1 MEELTQRKRL
11 QVVYLYFS
19 GLSFDQIAAKAGI
32 SKGSVVNIVS
42 ELKAGNFPEA
52 ADVTDQIEALRELA
66 VNLNKFNFTVGK
78 SVVGIALL
86 SRIYELKL
94 DPADME
100 RWPLLLNSIKSQDD
114 AQELIDVAYT
124 VRGIQQETGLSLPA
138 LEEKVNNLGEKAKEL
153 KTVTNKIGEVKD
165 DLNDLTKNK
174 KDLTG
179 EVATLE
185 KQYQWLMPRVQELEK
200 REKALLDRYESRL
213 IEAEKAD
220 EVLRTLK
227 LEMKKL
233 VKTGLTVPGLVDFN
247 RKLET
252 VAKHHGLKPSAV
264 RERLLRELKYL
275 NKGLGLET
283 LAKKQ
288 QQILKETNQA
298 IENHK
303 SEKGSLEA
311 VLENLKQQKQDLE
324 TTIKEITTSVRLQ
337 IEDMVPVAK
346 NTMQQI
352 ATNLKGGCAEV
363 LSAVHQLREES
374 IKVGQDMGEY
384 KSILAEAEWVNKL
397 TSLVHGKGSVDAA
410 DIRTIGLLVNRN
422 ISAWLRQ
429 HGEQSATIG
438 MLAID
443 AQTFLIGLEK
453 WQT

>member
-1 MEELTQRKRL
+1 MEELTQKKRL
-11 QVVYLYFS
+11 QVVYFYFS
-19 GLSFDQIAAKAGI
+19 GLSFDQIAAKTGI
-32 SKGSVVNIVS
+32 SKGSVANIVS

-52 ADVTDQIEALRELA
+52 ADVTDQIEALRELS
-66 VNLNKFNFTVGK
+66 VNLNKLKTTIGK

-138 LEEKVNNLGEKAKEL
+138 LEEKVTHLGEKAKEL
-153 KTVTNKIGEVKD
+153 ETTTKKIGEVKD
-165 DLNDLTKNK
+165 NLNDLTKNK

-179 EVATLE
+179 EVTTLE

-200 REKALLDRYESRL
+200 REKTLLDRYESRL
-213 IEAEKAD
+213 VEAEKAD
-220 EVLRTLK
+220 EILKTLK

-275 NKGLGLET
+275 DKGLGLEM
-283 LAKKQ
+283 LVKNRQ
-288 QQILKETNQA
+288 QLLEETNET
-298 IENHK
+298 IENYE
-303 SEKGSLEA
+303 SEKGSLEEA
-311 VLENLKQQKQDLE
+311 LENLKQQKQNLE
-324 TTIKEITTSVRLQ
+324 AIIKEITASVRLE
-337 IEDMVPVAK
+337 IEHIVPVAK

-352 ATNLKGGCAEV
+352 TTDLKNGCAEA
-363 LSAVHQLREES
+363 LSTVYQLKEES
-374 IKVGQDMGEY
+374 IKVGQDMGQY
-384 KSILAEAEWVNKL
+384 KGILEESEWVKRL
-397 TSLVHGKGSVDAA
+397 TALVHGNNNVDAA
-410 DIRTIGLLVNRN
+410 DIRTIGLLVNQG

-429 HGEQSATIG
+429 HGEKSNTIG
-438 MLAID
+438 LLAID
-443 AQTFLIGLEK
+443 AQAFLIGLEK

>member
-1 MEELTQRKRL
+1 MELLSTKKRL
-11 QVVYLYFS
+11 QVIQLYFS
-19 GLSFDQIAAKAGI
+19 GISFDQISLKTGV
-32 SKGSVVNIVS
+32 SKGSVTNIVN

-52 ADVTDQIEALRELA
+52 ADLTDQIQTLWDLA
-66 VNLNKFNFTVGK
+66 VDLEKLKLTVAK
-78 SVVGIALL
+78 PAVGIALL
-86 SRIYELKL
+86 KRTYELNL

-138 LEEKVNNLGEKAKEL
+138 LEDKVKNLGEKAKEL
-153 KTVTNKIGEVKD
+153 ETTTKKIGEVKD

-179 EVATLE
+179 EVTTLE

-200 REKALLDRYESRL
+200 REKTLIDRYESRL
-213 IEAEKAD
+213 VEAEKAD
-220 EVLRTLK
+220 EILKTLK
-227 LEMKKL
+227 LERKKL

-275 NKGLGLET
+275 DKGLGLEM
-283 LAKKQ
+283 LVKNRQ
-288 QQILKETNQA
+288 QLLEETNET
-298 IENHK
+298 IENYE
-303 SEKGSLEA
+303 SDKGSLEEA
-311 VLENLKQQKQDLE
+311 LENLKQQKQGLE
-324 TTIKEITTSVRLQ
+324 ATVKEITDFVRLQ
-337 IEDMVPVAK
+337 IEGIVPVAK

-352 ATNLKGGCAEV
+352 ATDLKNGCAEA
-363 LSAVHQLREES
+363 LSTVYQLKEES
-374 IKVGQDMGEY
+374 IKVGQDMGQY
-384 KSILAEAEWVNKL
+384 KGILAESEWVKKL
-397 TSLVHGKGSVDAA
+397 MALVHGGDNIDAA
-410 DIRTIGLLVNRN
+410 DIRTIALLVNRT

-429 HGEQSATIG
+429 HGETSATIG
-438 MLAID
+438 LLAIY